1 MSFLEAVNE
10 KYGELSPVQKRIA
23 DYMYKYPDE
32 ACFYSLREMANALG
46 VTEVTVLRFA
56 RKLGFANYV
65 DMKKDLRDHLQ
76 ARLLGSEALR
86 SSGASGA
93 AGTRELDYEAMF
105 KEFAANEVRVLEN
118 TFSQCRLEQVLTAVS
133 LIRQASMVYAIGN
146 ELAAVG
152 SAYLTRRLMT
162 IGIRVEDLGSQS
174 RALYIDHLIHAGPE
188 DVAVVFSNPGY
199 ARHVVNTVKYLS
211 EKRVPQIVITDKI
224 SSPVATFATVV
235 LTYDNHDLYYY
246 NSVLGFFSL
255 TNLIAYFA
263 AVGSPEETT
272 RLRDQILEA
281 RESIGTISMY
291 KDSRGR
297 DGK

>member
-46 VTEVTVLRFA
+46 VTEV
-56 RKLGFANYV
+56 
-65 DMKKDLRDHLQ
+65 
-76 ARLLGSEALR
+76 
-86 SSGASGA
+86 
-93 AGTRELDYEAMF
+93 
-105 KEFAANEVRVLEN
+105 
-118 TFSQCRLEQVLTAVS
+118 
-133 LIRQASMVYAIGN
+133 
-146 ELAAVG
+146 
-152 SAYLTRRLMT
+152 

-188 DVAVVFSNPGY
+188 DVAVIFSNPGY
-199 ARHVVNTVKYLS
+199 AKHVVNTVKYLN

-224 SSPVATFATVV
+224 SSPVAAYATVV

-255 TNLIAYFA
+255 TNLIAYFT
-263 AVGSPEETT
+263 AVGSPEDTT
-272 RLRDQILEA
+272 RLRNQILEA

>member
-56 RKLGFANYV
+56 RKLGFDSYV

-76 ARLLGSEALR
+76 ARLLGNETLR
-86 SSGASGA
+86 SASA
-93 AGTRELDYEAMF
+93 HSVTGTRELDHEAMF
-105 KEFAANEVRVLEN
+105 KEFVANELQVLKN
-118 TFSQCRLEQVLTAVS
+118 TYSQCGLEQVLTAVS
-133 LIRQASMVYAIGN
+133 LIRQAGTVYAIGN

-152 SAYLTRRLMT
+152 TAYLTRRLMT

-188 DVAVVFSNPGY
+188 DVAVIFCNPGY
-199 ARHVVNTVKYLS
+199 AKHVVNTVKYLN
-211 EKRVPQIVITDKI
+211 EKRVP
-224 SSPVATFATVV
+224 
-235 LTYDNHDLYYY
+235 HDLYYY

-255 TNLIAYFA
+255 TNLIAYFT

-272 RLRDQILEA
+272 RLRNQILEA